1 MLGVADM
8 QTRIEIAAPLDDV
21 DTQRLRLRRFQ
32 VDDLDEL
39 ETIFAK
45 PQVWNFPYGRGLSRS
60 ETATFLSAQ
69 IAG

>member
-1 MLGVADM
+1 M
-8 QTRIEIAAPLDDV
+8 
-21 DTQRLRLRRFQ
+21 
-32 VDDLDEL
+32 DDLDEL